1 MIFTNSSLRVG
12 RWEGKKGVGREISHD
27 SFSHRN
33 ESRQIPG
40 CCPPRRCPRPCTA
53 RVSESVAARV
63 ACCAELPRLRGLTR
77 SCLRLTGGGKFDE
90 NIAGNNLLKLLF
102 LT

>member
-40 CCPPRRCPRPCTA
+40 CCPPL
-53 RVSESVAARV
+53 SESVAARV

-77 SCLRLTGGGKFDE
+77 SCLRLTGEGKFDE
-90 NIAGNNLLKLLF
+90 NIAGNNLFKLLF
-102 LT
+102 LI